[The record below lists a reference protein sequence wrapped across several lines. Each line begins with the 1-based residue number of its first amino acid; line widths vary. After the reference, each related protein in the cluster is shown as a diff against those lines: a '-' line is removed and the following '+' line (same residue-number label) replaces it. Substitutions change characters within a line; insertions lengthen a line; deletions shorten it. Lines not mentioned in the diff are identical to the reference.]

1 MISPRSEPVAKI
13 NALQARR
20 DTFFVR
26 TKKVTKEIRPLAAT
40 ASALLAVSGGR
51 PTVLPCTDDRR
62 ARSLARPY
70 GLFPE
75 TAAML
80 DAAKGN
86 GTAVRPGDTAIRRN
100 TLRYCALQDSTLRR
114 FVPSCR
120 AEHRRDFRSG
130 PQGARR
136 DGAHPIAGT
145 WIVPSMEPRKS
156 REAQGSSRQWGGLFF
171 GDFLLA
177 GQKKVTRGRATNTI
191 GATTSNAAT
200 KPHIACNEH
209 GGSGAVTPHAMR
221 RNTPE
226 AIAPYG
232 FRCSQRFKYTNS
244 RLGRAQ

>member
-40 ASALLAVSGGR
+40 PSALLAVSGGR
-51 PTVLPCTDDRR
+51 PTARPCTDDRR
-62 ARSLARPY
+62 ARSLARPF
-70 GLFPE
+70 GLLTQ

-86 GTAVRPGDTAIRRN
+86 NAAARPKTAGIRRN
-100 TLRYCALQDSTLRR
+100 TLCYCALRDCGLDPLP
-114 FVPSCR
+114 FCR
-120 AEHRRDFRSG
+120 AEHRRDFRTG

-136 DGAHPIAGT
+136 EGAHSIAGT
-145 WIVPSMEPRKS
+145 GIVPSMEPRKS
-156 REAQGSSRQWGGLFF
+156 REAQRSSRQWGGLFF

-177 GQKKVTRGRATNTI
+177 GQKKVTRGRATITI
-191 GATTSNAAT
+191 GETTSNAAT
-200 KPHIACNEH
+200 KPHIAF
-209 GGSGAVTPHAMR
+209 GGPRGSAPLTPRAMR
-221 RNTPE
+221 RITPE
-226 AIAPYG
+226 AIAPCG
-232 FRCSQRFKYTNS
+232 FRCSQRFKYTDS